1 MRLLMVTSYYHPR
14 IGGLETYAR
23 QLGIALRDLE
33 GWEIIVV
40 TANDK
45 GRRDVVAYVD
55 GMKVYRL
62 GTWCKLSN
70 TPLNPLWPF
79 KIRGIIRRERP
90 DLILAHTPV
99 PSMADATA
107 LVAGRTPFVLAYH
120 AATLI
125 KVGSPLFN
133 GLARAYRVY
142 ERITLFRADRILAV
156 SDYVRQQLPDRV
168 QAKASVLPNAVW
180 EKEIC
185 SREQPAAANFLFI
198 NSLERTHAWKGLD
211 LVLHAMVRYREE
223 YGNSATLTVVG
234 DGSNRN
240 HYEAVAST
248 LGLASTVFFCGW
260 QTGEAKE
267 EAFREATAL
276 VMYPTTANDA
286 FPTVMLEAWA
296 RGVPVVGARIGAL
309 PSLIDDQQDGFL
321 VNPYDPNALADVLH
335 RVAEKRPAERDR
347 IAKTAAR
354 QTRELYTWERQAREF
369 TRLAC
374 ELT

>member
-1 MRLLMVTSYYHPR
+1 M
-14 IGGLETYAR
+14 YAR
-23 QLGIALRDLE
+23 ELGIALRNLE

-55 GMKVYRL
+55 GMKVWRL

-99 PSMADATA
+99 PSMADAAA
-107 LVAGRTPFVLAYH
+107 LVAGQTPFVLAYH

-133 GLARAYRVY
+133 GLARAYQVY

-168 QAKASVLPNAVW
+168 RRKASVLPNAVW
-180 EKEIC
+180 EKDIC
-185 SREQPAAANFLFI
+185 SRDQPADANFLFV
-198 NSLERTHAWKGLD
+198 NSLDRTHAWKGLD
-211 LVLHAMVRYREE
+211 LIMRAMVRYRHE
-223 YGNSATLTVVG
+223 YGDSATLTVLG
-234 DGSNRN
+234 DGSNRS
-240 HYEAVAST
+240 HYEAGAKT
-248 LGLASTVFFCGW
+248 LGLAGTVSFCGW

-267 EAFREATAL
+267 EAFRRATAL

-296 RGVPVVGARIGAL
+296 RGVPVVAARIGAL

-321 VNPYDPNALADVLH
+321 VDPYDPNALADVLH
-335 RVAEKRPAERDR
+335 RVAKKCPVERDR
-347 IAKTAAR
+347 IARTAAR
-354 QTRELYTWERQAREF
+354 RTRELYTWERQAREF
-369 TRLAC
+369 ARLAS